1 MAQTTDQPASFAAWR
16 AWTPQERESFFD
28 AIARHRRAA
37 WQVNV
42 VAYTCAAILAAVVAL
57 LMGPLLWACIILLLD
72 LVNFFAATPDLL
84 YGLHHDSPEQPGFEF
99 PDTLWGWL
107 VAGVAFGA
115 PGLALM
121 VLLWLAL
128 TRALAGSALFDS
140 GDIGAR
146 PPDPSRLTE
155 QRLAN
160 VVEEMAIASAV
171 PPPRVLISTA
181 AVADAAVFGRDDD
194 HVTLV
199 VTDTLL
205 QRLSRA
211 ELQGVAAHLIA
222 SIADGDVAIGLR
234 AATVQSLFGLLG
246 RMSATIHDP
255 GAWRVPLRLLGGAL
269 RPSRHTARELS
280 RTLADPFEEDG
291 GDTGGDTGSGAGSS
305 LTWRDWAMMP
315 LAGPL
320 VMTGFLGGFVSTI
333 LLGPLLAWCWRRRK
347 YMADATSVRLTRD
360 PDALAG
366 ALNTMSTA
374 AGGVH
379 FAPWALHL
387 SVAGRHQHS
396 HSRARAMFPTIERRQ
411 EALVRLG
418 ASVRA
423 TPRFTREWRWYYLP
437 LGVLVVLLGG
447 LLVMLLALV
456 AFLLSMVA
464 VALSMIFTG
473 LPTVWL
479 HALLRWLAG

>member
-1 MAQTTDQPASFAAWR
+1 
-16 AWTPQERESFFD
+16 
-28 AIARHRRAA
+28 
-37 WQVNV
+37 
-42 VAYTCAAILAAVVAL
+42 
-57 LMGPLLWACIILLLD
+57 MGPLLWAFIILLLD

-84 YGLHHDSPEQPGFEF
+84 YSLHHDSPEQPGFEF
-99 PDTLWGWL
+99 PDTPRGWL
-107 VAGVAFGA
+107 VAGVVFGA
-115 PGLALM
+115 PGLVLM

-128 TRALAGSALFDS
+128 SRAMAGSALFDT

-146 PPDPSRLTE
+146 PPDPNHLAE

-160 VVEEMAIASAV
+160 VVEEMAIAAAV
-171 PPPRVLISTA
+171 PPPRVLISTT

-199 VTDTLL
+199 VTESLL
-205 QRLSRA
+205 QQLSRA

-222 SIADGDVAIGLR
+222 SIANGDVDIGLR

-255 GAWRVPLRLLGGAL
+255 SAWRVPLRLVSGAL

-280 RTLADPFEEDG
+280 RTLADPFEDDG
-291 GDTGGDTGSGAGSS
+291 SDAGSGAGSD

-333 LLGPLLAWCWRRRK
+333 LLSPLLAWCWRRRK

-360 PDALAG
+360 PDALTG
-366 ALNTMSTA
+366 ALNAMSAA
-374 AGGVH
+374 AGGAY

-387 SVAGRHQHS
+387 SVAGRHQHT
-396 HSRARAMFPTIERRQ
+396 HGRAESMFPTIERRQ
-411 EALVRLG
+411 KALARLG
-418 ASVRA
+418 ASVQA
-423 TPRFTREWRWYYLP
+423 APRFTLEWRWYYLP
-437 LGVLVVLLGG
+437 LGMLMVLVGG